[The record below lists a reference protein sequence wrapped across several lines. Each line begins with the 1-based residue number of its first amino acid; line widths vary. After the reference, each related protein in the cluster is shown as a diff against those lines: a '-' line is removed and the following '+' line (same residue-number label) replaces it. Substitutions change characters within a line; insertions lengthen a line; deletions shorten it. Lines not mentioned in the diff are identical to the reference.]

1 MNSEELEASLKAE
14 FESQLTDLF
23 ADVRQKTTDFQR
35 TFETEF
41 EKHKT
46 QMDEAIKLLSERFE
60 KTPALDP
67 AVGQSITEHLRLA
80 KDAGAELAATAF
92 DEAEKLRAETPTA
105 SNYDRLRDAINEITS
120 KTSQSTI
127 LTSLV
132 TFAAEFAPRGVFF
145 IVKNDQFVGWKRFGQ
160 DHHSTD
166 AVSDVRFPVGE
177 ETVLA
182 KAIRTLNTA
191 NSSYVDN
198 GAESEFVNAL
208 GLGRPDRMHA
218 IPLTARG
225 RGVAVM
231 YVDYGISGT
240 ELNIEALESLVR
252 VAGLTV
258 ELLAASQSAPSS
270 PPEASALASQ
280 VVPNTEQISTETVQP
295 LGSYIAVESTTEPV
309 NPEASDPYSA
319 HYIDN
324 RTPQVRTDNYSHSYI
339 GEPTGQ
345 IDAQEAVQEFVDNSP
360 NFAAAETEY
369 EPTFAEAAPA
379 PVYEVSQPEQTVSSI
394 ASEDVTE
401 AEAEAVTDF
410 TFSEQSLEESEE
422 VTYFEPEVIDEVSVE
437 TVTEPESSAP
447 ASITDFAF
455 SSGNE
460 FDASANVTEA
470 AIPEVSYATT
480 DSSAGGYQAE
490 TFAAPIADIAPA
502 KPTRSRYSERNMDL
516 PIDVPED
523 ERRFHNNARRFARLL
538 VSEIKLYN
546 EQKVNEGR
554 ESRDLYDR
562 LREAIDRSRD
572 MYDKRIEPSV
582 ASKFDYFDYELVN
595 DLAEGDQAK
604 LGANY
609 KTVAV

>member
-14 FESQLTDLF
+14 FESHLTDLF

-35 TFETEF
+35 TFEAEF
-41 EKHKT
+41 EKHKM

-60 KTPALDP
+60 TTPGLDP

-92 DEAEKLRAETPTA
+92 DEAEKLKADTPTG
-105 SNYDRLRDAINEITS
+105 SNYNRLRDAINEITS

-132 TFAAEFAPRGVFF
+132 NHAAEFAPRGVFF

-160 DHHSTD
+160 DHPSADT
-166 AVSDVRFPVGE
+166 VTEIRFPVGE
-177 ETVLA
+177 ESVLA
-182 KAIRTLNTA
+182 RSIRTLSTA
-191 NSSYVDN
+191 DSAYSDA
-198 GAESEFVNAL
+198 GAETDFVNAL

-240 ELNIEALESLVR
+240 DLNLEALESLVR

-258 ELLAASQSAPSS
+258 ELLAASHSAPGATTGS
-270 PPEASALASQ
+270 PSPVTTHSIA
-280 VVPNTEQISTETVQP
+280 PRTEQSSSETVRS
-295 LGSYIAVESTTEPV
+295 LGTDDTVENRTEVRVDAHSYNGSTTIHAEV
-309 NPEASDPYSA
+309 ED
-319 HYIDN
+319 
-324 RTPQVRTDNYSHSYI
+324 
-339 GEPTGQ
+339 
-345 IDAQEAVQEFVDNSP
+345 AVQEFADTSQPGEAVEKQHEQA
-360 NFAAAETEY
+360 FASDSVEAFTEVETE
-369 EPTFAEAAPA
+369 
-379 PVYEVSQPEQTVSSI
+379 V
-394 ASEDVTE
+394 VTE
-401 AEAEAVTDF
+401 YSFSDTSAEEAG
-410 TFSEQSLEESEE
+410 E
-422 VTYFEPEVIDEVSVE
+422 VTYFEPDVIEEVSVQ
-437 TVTEPESSAP
+437 TVAEPEPSVSA
-447 ASITDFAF
+447 ASTEFAF
-455 SSGNE
+455 STGNE
-460 FDASANVTEA
+460 FDASASVMEA
-470 AIPEVSYATT
+470 ATEEVSYAIP
-480 DSSAGGYQAE
+480 DSSASGYQTE
-490 TFAAPIADIAPA
+490 TFTAPVVEVP
-502 KPTRSRYSERNMDL
+502 KPSPTRSRYRERNMDL

-562 LREAIDRSRD
+562 LREAIERSRE

-609 KTVAV
+609 KAVAV